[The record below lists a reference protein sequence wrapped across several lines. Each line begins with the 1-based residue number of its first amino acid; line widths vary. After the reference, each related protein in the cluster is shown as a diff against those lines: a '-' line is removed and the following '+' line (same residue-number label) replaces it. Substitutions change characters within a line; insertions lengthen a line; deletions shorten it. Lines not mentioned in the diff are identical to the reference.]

1 MKSSFHKILML
12 GASPVVLFIAQAL
25 PAAAQS
31 TGTQA
36 LEGIETVTV
45 TGIQQN
51 AGIMQPIIVPKER
64 SSISQDYINTQMAGQ
79 TVFESLNNVP
89 GFNFT
94 NNDPYGNSGG
104 NVRLHGFDGARI
116 SFTWDG
122 MPLNDT
128 GNYSLFTNQVA
139 DSEILSLATVNQGTT
154 DVDSPSA
161 AATGGV
167 IAIRTTKPADTFK
180 AMGDFSYGS
189 FNQERFFGRV
199 DSGAFG
205 PWNTLAFASLS
216 YDHYDK
222 FKGPGY
228 LQKRQA
234 NFSIYQDLGT
244 RGWFT
249 LSGHYN
255 QNRNNFYNNVSYIP
269 VNAANSFIFNSVTGA
284 TTAVAP
290 LTIVP
295 NVAQGINGN
304 YVGVG
309 NPGNISGFGLGFDEA
324 PTCARSTPTAGT
336 AQIEATAINGTTAVC
351 TAYYNI
357 RINPSNTGNI
367 RASSLIRLTDNITLT
382 VDPSIQYVLANGGGI
397 TVLNEID
404 PRLIGTS
411 SVKGVDLNGD
421 GDTLDQIAVY
431 SPNNTNTIR
440 YGLNVSVLWAIDD
453 NNTLQ
458 AAYSLDYGLHRQTGQ
473 MGFMQANGNPYD
485 VFAGYRDLAHRVQ
498 SADGTPIRTRDRR
511 SHAILDQFA
520 LAYEGT
526 LMDNTLHVAAG
537 VRVPILERDLNQLC
551 YLQAS
556 GAFTQTT
563 PGANFQ
569 YCTSQAPATAVA
581 ANGTVTFAG
590 TGATNLFTPP
600 GKEVVKYSRTLPNFG
615 FTYSPWGKEHTFY
628 ADAAEGLSA
637 PRTDSLYNGGNN
649 GHCQTAATAG
659 CVYSTFGKVNPE
671 TSLNLDLGYRYN
683 SELMNVSLTGYN
695 TQFKNRIVTTF
706 DPDQGISV
714 DHNIGSVNIDGVDF
728 EGDVYP
734 LDDLSVYTSI
744 AYEHSRVASGPTS
757 TILLNA
763 AGTVTVS
770 IAGKELV
777 ETPDWTLSQRYQYKV
792 DNFTFGLGGKFV
804 SRRFAT
810 DTNDTKVP
818 SYFTVN
824 ADISYDLDKLGWPG
838 SYLKL
843 NATNI
848 LNRHYFSSI
857 GTSKTCFTPFTPT
870 TSGCTSAPLLVVGS
884 PQTFEVTLRTAF

>member
-1 MKSSFHKILML
+1 MQGTIHKILML
-12 GASPVVLFIAQAL
+12 GVSPVVLLLVQAL

-51 AGIMQPIIVPKER
+51 AGIMEPVIVPKER

-79 TVFESLNNVP
+79 TVFDSLNNVP

-104 NVRLHGFDGARI
+104 DVRLHGFDGARI

-128 GNYSLFTNQVA
+128 GNYALFTNQVA
-139 DSEILSLATVNQGTT
+139 DSEILSMATVNQGTT

-167 IAIRTTKPADTFK
+167 IAIRTTKPADQFQ
-180 AMGDFSYGS
+180 AMGDISYGS

-199 DSGAFG
+199 DSGEFG
-205 PWNTLAFASLS
+205 PWNTLACGSLS

-249 LSGHYN
+249 VSAHFN
-255 QNRNNFYNNVSYIP
+255 QNRNNFYNNVSFIP
-269 VNAANSFIFNSVTGA
+269 VNAANAFTINPATGA
-284 TTAVAP
+284 ATAIAP

-295 NVAQGINGN
+295 NVALGINGN
-304 YVGVG
+304 YTGVG
-309 NPGNISGFGLGFDEA
+309 SPGNIQGFGLGFDEA
-324 PTCARSTPTAGT
+324 PTCTRPTPTAGT
-336 AQIEATAINGTTAVC
+336 AQIEATSNGGTTATC
-351 TAYYNI
+351 TSYYNI
-357 RINPSNTGNI
+357 RINPSDTGNI
-367 RASSLIRLTDNITLT
+367 RAESLIRLTPDITLT

-397 TVLNEID
+397 TVLNETD

-411 SVKGVDLNGD
+411 SAKGVDLNGD

-431 SPNNTNTIR
+431 SPSNTNTIR
-440 YGLNVSVLWAIDD
+440 YGLNASVLWAIDD

-473 MGFMQANGNPYD
+473 MGFMQANGDPYD
-485 VFAGYRDLAHRVQ
+485 VFAGYRDLAHRVL
-498 SADGTPIRTRDRR
+498 SADGTPIRSRDRR

-520 LAYEGT
+520 LAYEGNFI
-526 LMDNTLHVAAG
+526 DSTLHVAAG

-551 YLQAS
+551 YIQAS
-556 GAFTQTT
+556 GAFSQTT

-600 GKEVVKYSRTLPNFG
+600 GKEVVKYSKTLPNLG

-628 ADAAEGLSA
+628 ADFAEGLSA
-637 PRTDSLYNGGNN
+637 PKTDSLYNGGNN
-649 GHCQTAATAG
+649 GHCQTATTAG
-659 CVYSTFGKVNPE
+659 CVYSNFGKVSPE
-671 TSLNLDLGYRYN
+671 TSVNLDLGYRYN
-683 SELMNVSLTGYN
+683 SELMTVSLTGYN

-714 DHNIGSVNIDGVDF
+714 DHNIGSVNIDGVDL
-728 EGDVYP
+728 EGDIFP
-734 LDDLSVYTSI
+734 LDNLSVYNSI
-744 AYEHSRVASGPTS
+744 AYEHSRVAAGPLS

-763 AGTVTVS
+763 TGTVTVS

-777 ETPDWTLSQRYQYKV
+777 ETPDWTISQRYQYKV
-792 DNFTFGLGGKFV
+792 DNFTIGLGGKFV
-804 SRRFAT
+804 GRRFAT
-810 DTNDTKVP
+810 DANDARVP
-818 SYFTVN
+818 SYFTIN
-824 ADISYDLDKLGWPG
+824 ADLTYDLGQFGWPG
-838 SYLKL
+838 SYLKF
-843 NATNI
+843 NGTNI
-848 LNRHYFSSI
+848 LNRHYFGSV
-857 GTSKTCFTPFTPT
+857 GTSKTCFTPFAPT

-884 PQTFEVTLRTAF
+884 PQTFEITLRTEF